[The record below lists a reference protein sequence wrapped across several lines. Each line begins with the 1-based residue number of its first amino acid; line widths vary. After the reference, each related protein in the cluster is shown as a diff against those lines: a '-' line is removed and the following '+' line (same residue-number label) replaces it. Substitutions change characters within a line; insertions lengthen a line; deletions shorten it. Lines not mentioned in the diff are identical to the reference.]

1 MKRRLAVH
9 SDLRLCYYALDCFFD
24 TNEFPLLTNLAIITR
39 DTLSN
44 VNSVIFWPLSS
55 LLVNIVDRMIRLY
68 IAEDYL
74 KFPQLSPSPEHFAF
88 LKAIYECIDALVA
101 RCRLLSFLSVSPSV
115 LFMQIPLPEDV
126 LQQLIYPMNL
136 LHDLSR
142 RNSPMSTSLYALNP
156 STRQPACMELIS
168 IALHALDLYCS
179 AGSLQKGRKAD
190 D

>member
-1 MKRRLAVH
+1 MSLLVKRRLAVH

-24 TNEFPLLTNLAIITR
+24 TNEFSLLTNLAIITR

-101 RCRLLSFLSVSPSV
+101 RCRLLFSLCLS
-115 LFMQIPLPEDV
+115 
-126 LQQLIYPMNL
+126 
-136 LHDLSR
+136 LS
-142 RNSPMSTSLYALNP
+142 SLYANSSARKRAAAAHLP
-156 STRQPACMELIS
+156 DESPPRLVTAQQSHEHVALRAQP
-168 IALHALDLYCS
+168 LHAPARLHGAHLHRAARS
-179 AGSLQKGRKAD
+179 GLVLQRR
-190 D
+190 

>member
-1 MKRRLAVH
+1 
-9 SDLRLCYYALDCFFD
+9 
-24 TNEFPLLTNLAIITR
+24 
-39 DTLSN
+39 
-44 VNSVIFWPLSS
+44 
-55 LLVNIVDRMIRLY
+55 
-68 IAEDYL
+68 
-74 KFPQLSPSPEHFAF
+74 
-88 LKAIYECIDALVA
+88 
-101 RCRLLSFLSVSPSV
+101 
-115 LFMQIPLPEDV
+115 MQIPLPENV